1 MPHVPS
7 ILNPSII
14 VLESNAKKMLL
25 AFQKAI
31 ALNVAVMTDMQ
42 LSKIPTI
49 LQVTSKISSVNS
61 GSEHQ
66 PSLERSF
73 AKKPF

>member
-31 ALNVAVMTDMQ
+31 ALSVAVMTDMQ
-42 LSKIPTI
+42 VSMI
-49 LQVTSKISSVNS
+49 LQVSFKISTSKTKLRESTMFGAIIS
-61 GSEHQ
+61 
-66 PSLERSF
+66 
-73 AKKPF
+73 